1 MISAVDTPKAT
12 TARRAVESTFATYY
26 PRDMMHVAFLRGIN
40 LGGRRS
46 VAMADLR
53 GFAEALEFTR
63 VSTLL
68 NSGNL
73 VFDSARRSCAQLEQL
88 FEAEC
93 EQHLGVRT
101 DFHVRNANELSA
113 VIKENPFPDEAEQD
127 PSRLVVFFHKK
138 PMPST
143 GLVIPGRERVRVRGR
158 HAFVYYPDGQGRSKL
173 TLAGTARNWNTVT
186 KLAALMAA
194 E

>member
-1 MISAVDTPKAT
+1 
-12 TARRAVESTFATYY
+12 
-26 PRDMMHVAFLRGIN
+26 MMHVALLRGIN
-40 LGGRRS
+40 LGGRRA

-53 GFAEALEFTR
+53 AFAEALEFTR

-73 VFDSARRSCAQLEQL
+73 VFESAGKSCAQLERL
-88 FEAEC
+88 FEADC
-93 EQHLGVRT
+93 EKHLGLHT
-101 DFHVRNANELSA
+101 EFHVRNAKELRA
-113 VIKENPFPDEAEQD
+113 VIKENPFPAEAKSD
-127 PSRLVVFFHKK
+127 PARLVVFFLKK
-138 PMPST
+138 PISVA
-143 GLVIPGRERVRVRGR
+143 GLVIPGRERVQVKGR

-186 KLAALMAA
+186 KLAALTAT